1 MGNTTRIPRT
11 INRFDT
17 YLENGVRYLQA
28 GTPVTNASRLAIQE
42 EEVTTLTSYYSE
54 WSPLYLLY
62 TDKKNSRTTA
72 VTEQLHLIINKT
84 VDYDHQQH
92 LLDRI
97 ASSPNVTVTDLDTF
111 NIKGSLLAKTTRTK
125 PGKAIS
131 ELVLSEINQL
141 GGGEL
146 AIRCRTAEG
155 GRAAILQGAD
165 CVEFRYRVDE
175 QAPASVNDEGLK
187 SGISTKASFTISLG
201 AENSGKYAYLYFRWY
216 NTKYPNLG
224 GPWSSLNTALIL

>member
-28 GTPVTNASRLAIQE
+28 GNPVTNASRLAIQE
-42 EEVTTLTSYYSE
+42 EEVTTLTGYYSE
-54 WSPLYLLY
+54 WSPLFLLY
-62 TDKKNSRTTA
+62 ADKKNSRTTA

-111 NIKGSLLAKTTRTK
+111 NIKGSLLAKTTRSK
-125 PGKAIS
+125 PSKAIS
-131 ELVLSEINQL
+131 ELVLPDISQL

-146 AIRCRTAEG
+146 TIKCRAGESN
-155 GRAAILQGAD
+155 RAAILKSAD

-175 QAPASVNDEGLK
+175 QAPTSVKDEGLA
-187 SGISTKASFTISLG
+187 SSVSTKAIFTLSLG
-201 AENSGKYAYLYFRWY
+201 AENSGKVAYLYFRWY
-216 NTKYPNLG
+216 NTKYPNLA
-224 GPWSSLNTALIL
+224 GPWSSLHTALIL